1 MKTFFSALRLLVVLI
16 ALTGAAYPLLVTMFA
31 SAMPEPANGSLIRAA
46 DGRIVGSAL
55 IQQNFT
61 QPKYFHGRPSAVDF
75 SKPDGLLGAGGSHL
89 SPNSAALKDA
99 ADKRAVELRKTEGL
113 AADAPV
119 PADLILGSAS
129 SMDPDISP
137 EAALFQ
143 VPRVAK
149 ARGVDEA
156 RILELVTKNTV
167 AGGVLGPAVVNVLK
181 LNLELDAAK

>member
-31 SAMPEPANGSLIRAA
+31 SAMPEPASGSLIHAA

-61 QPKYFHGRPSAVDF
+61 QPKYFHGRPSAADF

-99 ADKRAVELRKTEGL
+99 VEKRTAELRKAEGL

-119 PADLILGSAS
+119 PADLVLASAS
-129 SMDPDISP
+129 GMDPDISP

-149 ARGVDEA
+149 ARGLDAASVT
-156 RILELVTKNTV
+156 ELVSKNTV
-167 AGGVLGPAVVNVLK
+167 PGGVLGPATVNVLK
-181 LNLELDAAK
+181 LNLALDAH

>member
-31 SAMPEPANGSLIRAA
+31 SAMPEPANGSLIRSA

-75 SKPDGLLGAGGSHL
+75 AKPEGLLGAGGSHL
-89 SPNSAALKDA
+89 SPNAAALKEA

-119 PADLILGSAS
+119 PADLVLGSAS

-137 EAALFQ
+137 EAAFFQ

-149 ARGVDEA
+149 ARGLDVE
-156 RILELVTKNTV
+156 RVKEIILHATTP
-167 AGGVLGPAVVNVLK
+167 GGILGPARVNVLK
-181 LNLELDAAK
+181 LNLELDARK